1 VTTVREAVRLAL
13 GDPHGYGATRD
24 RVEVLVDNQVATW
37 VSGSSGWLVVPVMRR
52 PAGFYLLS
60 EDREGQRRGGEV
72 LKAFLGPASAALLDP
87 MSLTPDTGEIDEAL
101 HDAGLVRLSFV
112 RPGAC
117 TPADLLARLEDAV
130 ATAQSKDSVE
140 RPARL
145 SYVDQLRDFRLALL
159 HQDGRFAEQAWDQ
172 LKQAGNLS
180 AENLRFLEI
189 EKLARLER
197 WRELRDLP
205 YFDELLRARRPRAVN
220 EAILEAIWWT
230 EVAALAVGGSAAD
243 IYTEAALGAR
253 YGAVLNTLDVPGT
266 AAGRAMGA
274 IAALAVGDDARF
286 QRLLGAATSD
296 TERGRLQQLAAL
308 ATLQPAPPQDNIV
321 RLFED
326 GRYGD
331 VVRTFLEAPDAAG
344 VDVAVQAVL
353 EREDDGHAAAVLAVV
368 ERFLRDD
375 LLRPNRRLQRDLDE
389 LGALVDRRCGGWV
402 EWCARIG
409 RGERWESGAEVLRTQ
424 HANWSDLP
432 VLLPAQMNTAAEG
445 IVNAWGNVN
454 QDQLMAGLDVLC
466 HTAATAAGSAFGAEF
481 VDAVLLILAEQQNLT
496 APVREAYLHLLDRVL
511 ASGPSGQRYEEI
523 LTRTA
528 ELWRRVAAPV
538 AVDWGL
544 QLADLLLNATSPDEA
559 ARNVVVTEIVTKS
572 RSFGPRLNLRQRSE
586 LEALAVE
593 VSLPALPLPEPEQG
607 DSHWK
612 QLDGSVV
619 GVYSLLPRAAELL
632 RKRLAPLCSPAAVE
646 GNADTKATSALKAM
660 AGRVDHMIV
669 DTWHAAHAA
678 TAGIDGVLP
687 RSEQILPTGRGI
699 TAFLQALEQ
708 RLRGG

>member
-1 VTTVREAVRLAL
+1 MTTVREAVRFAM
-13 GDPHGYGATRD
+13 GDLQRYGTMRD
-24 RVEVLVDNQVATW
+24 RVEVLVDNQVAAW
-37 VSGSSGWLVVPVMRR
+37 VSGNSGWLVVPVSRR
-52 PAGFYLLS
+52 PGGFYLLS

-72 LKAFLGPASAALLDP
+72 LKAFLGPASRVLLEATP
-87 MSLTPDTGEIDEAL
+87 LTPETEQIDEAL
-101 HDAGLVRLSFV
+101 RDAGLVRLSYV
-112 RPGAC
+112 NRKSC
-117 TPADLLARLEDAV
+117 SREDLLARLEDAV
-130 ATAQSKDSVE
+130 ATARSKDSRE
-140 RPARL
+140 RPTRP
-145 SYVDQLRDFRLALL
+145 SYVDQLRDLRLALL
-159 HQDGRFAEQAWDQ
+159 HQDGRLAEQAWDQ
-172 LKQAGNLS
+172 LRRVGHLS

-220 EAILEAIWWT
+220 EAVLEAVWWT
-230 EVAALAVGGSAAD
+230 EVAPLAVGGSPAD
-243 IYTEAALGAR
+243 IYAEAALAAR

-274 IAALAVGDDARF
+274 VAALAVGDDARF

-308 ATLQPAPPQDNIV
+308 ATPRSAPPQDDII

-331 VVRTFLEAPDAAG
+331 VVRTFLDAPDPAG
-344 VDVAVQAVL
+344 ADVAVQAVL
-353 EREDDGHAAAVLAVV
+353 EREDDGHAAAVLAAV

-375 LLRPNRRLQRDLDE
+375 LLRPHRRLQRDLDE
-389 LGALVDRRCGGWV
+389 LGALVDRGCGGWV

-409 RGERWESGAEVLRTQ
+409 RVERWESGAEVLRTQ
-424 HANWSDLP
+424 YANWSDLP
-432 VLLPAQMNTAAEG
+432 GLLPAQMNTAAEG

-454 QDQLMAGLDVLC
+454 QDQIVAGLDVLC
-466 HTAATAAGSAFGAEF
+466 HSAATAAGTAFGAEF

-496 APVREAYLHLLDRVL
+496 APVREAYLHLLDQVL
-511 ASGPSGQRYEEI
+511 ASGPSMKRYAE
-523 LTRTA
+523 LLSRTT

-544 QLADLLLNATSPDEA
+544 QVADLLQNATSPDEA
-559 ARNVVVTEIVTKS
+559 ARNVAVTEIVTKS

-586 LEALAVE
+586 LEALAAE
-593 VSLPALPLPEPEQG
+593 VGLPAIPLPEPEQG

-612 QLDGSVV
+612 QLDGAVV

-632 RKRLAPLCSPAAVE
+632 RKRLAPLCAPAAVE

-660 AGRVDHMIV
+660 AGRVDHLIV

-687 RSEQILPTGRGI
+687 RSEQILPSGRGI

-708 RLRGG
+708 RLRSG